1 MNDSPHDH
9 DRPGIAEQR
18 AALAAARAMLTTAE
32 LGAAH
37 QAAEAAM
44 ASGAGPDP
52 ARPCAACATVA
63 AASFGIAVAEQLAAG
78 LARKLLDTGLIRAAI
93 LDTIAATER
102 DLRSMGN

>member
-44 ASGAGPDP
+44 ASGAGRTQPGP
-52 ARPCAACATVA
+52 ARPARRWPRPRSGSRSPSSSPPGWP
-63 AASFGIAVAEQLAAG
+63 ASCWTPG
-78 LARKLLDTGLIRAAI
+78 
-93 LDTIAATER
+93 
-102 DLRSMGN
+102 